1 MDTPAN
7 LVRAL
12 DLMTEDA
19 APSAEALGAS
29 PALHYKR
36 TRRIFDDPNIVGI
49 GISEK
54 VTERKSTG
62 DLSLCFYVEKKV
74 AKRKLDSDELV
85 PPVMAAPDGKAIF
98 TDVKQIG
105 RLRPQVNKRIAPIQ
119 SGFSVGHV
127 DIGAGTLGAI
137 VKKGGKYFILSNA
150 HVLALS
156 GTAKKGAKILYPGE
170 LDGGTD
176 PKHLVAKLSEF
187 TKFALG
193 EKFVNRA
200 DAALAEISKEHLDD
214 LDFAIFGVKKS
225 LGTTKAVRGMKVVKR
240 GRTTGD
246 TESTVQDVH
255 FRFILE
261 YDEVGKVGFIDQVLC
276 ERYTAGGDSGSIVVD
291 KSSGKIVGLHFA
303 GAGGG
308 SVFNPIDDVT
318 KALKMRFVSK

>member
-29 PALHYKR
+29 PALHYRR

-54 VTERKSTG
+54 VTEKKSTG

-105 RLRPQVNKRIAPIQ
+105 RLRPQVNKRSAPIQ

-127 DIGAGTLGAI
+127 DITAGTLGAI
-137 VKKGGKYFILSNA
+137 VKKGAKYFILSNA

-156 GTAKKGAKILYPGE
+156 GTAKKGAKILYPGQR
-170 LDGGTD
+170 DGGID

-187 TKFALG
+187 TKFVLG

>member
-1 MDTPAN
+1 MDTPTK

-29 PALHYKR
+29 PALHYRR

-54 VTERKSTG
+54 VTEKKSTG

-74 AKRKLDSDELV
+74 AKRKLDPDELV

-105 RLRPQVNKRIAPIQ
+105 RLRPQVNKRVAPIQ

-127 DIGAGTLGAI
+127 DITAGTLGAI
-137 VKKGGKYFILSNA
+137 VRKGTRYFILSNA

-156 GTAKKGAKILYPGE
+156 GTAKKGAKILYPGPR
-170 LDGGTD
+170 DGGTD

-187 TKFALG
+187 TKFVLG

-276 ERYTAGGDSGSIVVD
+276 ERYTAGGDSGSIVAD

-318 KALKMRFVSK
+318 KALKMRFVRK